1 MSINSFF
8 KLQFNYCPLVW
19 MCHSC
24 TINNKINR
32 LHGRFL
38 CAIYNKIQSFKELLE
53 GDESVPTTE
62 MFKVYS
68 NIACRYLWRFLIN
81 KIQTTKYTTVCTFQF
96 HLLEVCIMELKA
108 YCFLGPKILD
118 IVPTELKE
126 VKTLSTSKSGI
137 KN

>member
-1 MSINSFF
+1 
-8 KLQFNYCPLVW
+8 
-19 MCHSC
+19 
-24 TINNKINR
+24 
-32 LHGRFL
+32 
-38 CAIYNKIQSFKELLE
+38 
-53 GDESVPTTE
+53 

-126 VKTLSTSKSGI
+126 VKTLSTLNQELRINDHKTVHAGYVSNSCQVLVLYNFGPYA
-137 KN
+137 